1 MNRREF
7 HRSSLRGTVFA
18 DRKAG
23 LAWWVAFAVIT
34 CGAEARE
41 PMPDGFSESLVGRRQ
56 PLRLLF
62 DEYHHFPRSTQFS
75 QGFSLDP
82 EAFERT
88 YFYAADGT
96 GHPNGLFTLTQVLR
110 RDFRTASNTE
120 PIGPELLRRA
130 DAYMLICP
138 EREAVGNPHPITA
151 ADAAHLEAFVRA
163 GGILILVHNS
173 VDDPQS
179 DRIDLAGMNLVASRF
194 GLEFLAKKTRSI
206 SIAIPRD
213 HPVFFGVRGI
223 LYGNGTTIRVRSHA
237 DARATVLLEST
248 NPEVP
253 GAVAVRVRFDG
264 GTVLAL
270 GDAGTLGNG
279 NMVRDDVGQRD
290 AVAQLFRC
298 LLPEG
303 PLPAYGWKEG
313 LRLQVRLRDEIAAS
327 AYPEVLRCLDLPLDA
342 AARVL
347 IRRPRALDV
356 QSAQPDPSPT
366 AKIAKS
372 DAEIYKNRFLMAR
385 TSWDLN
391 AALEIQ
397 AFDGRAFSAHWAGPD
412 ETKLACRLTPR
423 GELLDPSSEACELDS
438 WRWALLNEV
447 FVNPLD
453 GYAQPGDEWDSP
465 VMTVLPQAQLKQ
477 VSTTRRATG
486 HFRFEGRQSC
496 RGRSCF
502 LISKVVHLP
511 FDELRPQDLVA
522 PQYAANFD
530 QMNVQFRG
538 GRQTCVAQTW
548 VDEVTRLP
556 VKTVARWSAA
566 FWWTDRSADD
576 QFISDH
582 DYVCF
587 EHRLEK
593 RRVMTIGR
601 LLVAE
606 FD

>member
-1 MNRREF
+1 
-7 HRSSLRGTVFA
+7 
-18 DRKAG
+18 
-23 LAWWVAFAVIT
+23 LALSVALAVIAG
-34 CGAEARE
+34 GAEASE
-41 PMPDGFSESLVGRRQ
+41 PLPVGFSQSPVGRRQ

-62 DEYHHFPRSTQFS
+62 DEYHHFPRSAQFS

-88 YFYAADGT
+88 YFYAADAT
-96 GHPNGLFTLTQVLR
+96 GHPNGLFALTQVLR
-110 RDFRTASNTE
+110 RDFRTASSTE
-120 PIGPELLRRA
+120 PIGPDLADRA

-138 EREAVGNPHPITA
+138 ERGAVGNPHPITA
-151 ADAAHLEAFVRA
+151 ADAAHLEAFVRS

-173 VDDPQS
+173 VADPQRDS
-179 DRIDLAGMNLVASRF
+179 LDLAGMNLVASRF
-194 GLEFLAKKTRSI
+194 GLEFLAKTTRTI
-206 SIAIPRD
+206 SIPIPRD

-223 LYGNGTTIRVRSHA
+223 LYGNGTTIRVHPQA
-237 DARATVLLEST
+237 DARATVLLESS

-279 NMVRDDVGQRD
+279 NMARDDVGQPD
-290 AVAQLFRC
+290 AVAQLFHC
-298 LLPEG
+298 LLPDG

-313 LRLQVRLRDEIAAS
+313 LKLQVRLRDEMAAS

-347 IRRPRALDV
+347 IRMPRALDV
-356 QSAQPDPSPT
+356 QSARPDKSSPAET
-366 AKIAKS
+366 AKPAAETAKS
-372 DAEIYKNRFLMAR
+372 DAEMHKNRFLLAR
-385 TSWDLN
+385 ASWDLD
-391 AALEIQ
+391 AELEIQ
-397 AFDGRAFSAHWAGPD
+397 AFDGRTFAACWAGPD
-412 ETKLACRLTPR
+412 GAELACRLTPR
-423 GELLDPSSEACELDS
+423 GELLDPAAEAGELDS

-465 VMTVLPQAQLKQ
+465 VMMALPQAQLQQ
-477 VSTTRRATG
+477 VSTTHRATG

-502 LISKVVHLP
+502 LISKSVDLP
-511 FDELRPQDLVA
+511 LDDVRPQDLVA

-530 QMNVQFRG
+530 QMNVQFRV
-538 GRQTCVAQTW
+538 GRQTCVVKTW

-556 VKTVARWSAA
+556 VKTVARWSAV

-582 DYVCF
+582 DHVSY
-587 EHRLEK
+587 EHRLEQ

>member
-1 MNRREF
+1 
-7 HRSSLRGTVFA
+7 LA
-18 DRKAG
+18 DRTAG
-23 LAWWVAFAVIT
+23 LALWVAFAVIAS
-34 CGAEARE
+34 GAEASE
-41 PMPDGFSESLVGRRQ
+41 PLPAGFSKSLVGRQ

-62 DEYHHFPRSTQFS
+62 DEYHHFPRSAQFS

-82 EAFERT
+82 EVFERT

-110 RDFRTASNTE
+110 RDFRTASSTE
-120 PIGPELLRRA
+120 PIGPDLARRA

-138 EREAVGNPHPITA
+138 ERAAIGNPHPITA
-151 ADAAHLEAFVRA
+151 TDATHLEAFVRS

-173 VDDPQS
+173 VDDPQH
-179 DRIDLAGMNLVASRF
+179 DGIDLTGMNLVASRF
-194 GLEFLAKKTRSI
+194 GLEFLAKTTRSM
-206 SIAIPRD
+206 SIPIPRD

-223 LYGNGTTIRVRSHA
+223 LYGNGTTIRVHPHA

-248 NPEVP
+248 NAEVP

-279 NMVRDDVGQRD
+279 NMVRDDVGQPD
-290 AVAQLFRC
+290 AVAQLFHC
-298 LLPEG
+298 LRPDG

-313 LRLQVRLRDEIAAS
+313 LKLQVRLRDEIAAS

-347 IRRPRALDV
+347 NRRPRALDV
-356 QSAQPDPSPT
+356 QSAQPEQSPAAET
-366 AKIAKS
+366 AKS
-372 DAEIYKNRFLMAR
+372 DAEMQKNRYLVAR
-385 TSWDLN
+385 ASWDLD

-397 AFDGRAFSAHWAGPD
+397 AFDGRAFSSRWAGPD
-412 ETKLACRLTPR
+412 GAKLTCRLTPR
-423 GELLDPSSEACELDS
+423 GELLDPSAEANGLDS

-465 VMTVLPQAQLKQ
+465 VMIALPQAQLQQ

-502 LISKVVHLP
+502 LISKTVSLP
-511 FDELRPQDLVA
+511 LDDVRPQDLVA

-530 QMNVQFRG
+530 QMNVQFRE
-538 GRQTCVAQTW
+538 GRQTCVAKTW

-556 VKTVARWSAA
+556 VKTVVRWSAV

-582 DYVCF
+582 DYVCY